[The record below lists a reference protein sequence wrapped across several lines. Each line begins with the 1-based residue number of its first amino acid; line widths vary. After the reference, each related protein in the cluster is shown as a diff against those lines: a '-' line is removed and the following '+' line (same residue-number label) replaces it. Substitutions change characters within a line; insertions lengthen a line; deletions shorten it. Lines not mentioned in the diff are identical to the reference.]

1 MRIKPLAL
9 AIVLALPLPAAANMQ
24 QQVNEMFGM
33 LVNTTGPGAYETATR
48 GVVTG
53 GNVTLR
59 NRISTSNLISITP
72 PSAKGG
78 CGGINLYTGSFS
90 FINAEEFVA
99 LMRNV
104 ASNAVGLISGFAFK
118 MALEYMDA
126 QTSGVIGELT
136 GSIRQLNQMFSNS
149 CQIASGVLTDGF
161 KALEEGRGFK
171 AAANAV
177 MDSVTTD
184 FFSGRS
190 QKEGTAFERI
200 KSAGKMK
207 PCEFSGNVMWCALK
221 RVGFTSKI
229 LYGSDET
236 AEFVMSM
243 TGSRIVTLADDDRSG
258 KTPKSQPLQA
268 TITDDALQLFVNGTA
283 NNNIRIWSCDSGD
296 ECLEPEEKAISSFK
310 GLKTRIVEDV
320 ETSGALSRFA
330 QGVATPADGA
340 RLNYISQSRVGV
352 NLFRILQKN
361 GEQDGLDY
369 FNEFAHA
376 IALGAA
382 YTHINQMLDFASSS
396 LSAVEFPEA
405 GLMLDQISDVRKR
418 LQVEWQKELQEGTSF
433 RDADRRAAEILAKG
447 PAFDSGRLTQGAMT
461 QSAGN

>member
-33 LVNTTGPGAYETATR
+33 LVNTTSPGTYQTATR

-90 FINAEEFVA
+90 FVNAEEFVA

-104 ASNAVGLISGFAFK
+104 ASNAVGVISGFAFQL
-118 MALEYMDA
+118 ALEYMDA
-126 QTSGVIGELT
+126 QTSGVIKNIT
-136 GSIRQLNQMFSNS
+136 GRIQQLNQMFSNS
-149 CQIASGVLTDGF
+149 CQLASGIVSGGI
-161 KALEEGRGFK
+161 KAFEEKRGFK
-171 AAANAV
+171 AAAETV
-177 MDSVTTD
+177 MDSVAPD
-184 FFSGRS
+184 FFAGRS
-190 QKEGTAFERI
+190 QKEGTAFERL
-200 KSAGKMK
+200 KTSGKMK
-207 PCEFSGNVMWCALK
+207 PCEFSGNIMWCALK
-221 RVGFTSKI
+221 KVGFTTQV

-243 TGSRIVTLADDDRSG
+243 TGSRIVSLADDNRSG
-258 KTPKSQPLQA
+258 KSPKSQPLQA
-268 TITDDALQLFVNGTA
+268 TITDDALQLFVNGT
-283 NNNIRIWSCDSGD
+283 NNSNIRIWSCDSGD
-296 ECLEPEEKAISSFK
+296 ECLEPEEKAITSFK

-320 ETSGALSRFA
+320 ETSGAFSRFA
-330 QGVATPADGA
+330 QGQGTPADGA
-340 RLNYISQSRVGV
+340 RLQYLAASRVGV

-361 GEQDGLDY
+361 GEQDALDY
-369 FNEFAHA
+369 FNEFAQA

-396 LSAVEFPEA
+396 LSSVDFPEA
-405 GLMLDQISDVRKR
+405 GLMLDQVRDVRTR
-418 LQVEWQKELQEGTSF
+418 LQVEWQKEISEGTSF

-447 PAFDSGRLTQGAMT
+447 PTFDPGRLVQGAMT